1 MTETASP
8 RLSRLIRDTEGLLL
22 PLTEMADDVA
32 ITRVEFGF
40 DLPKAPTDSSAAPH
54 TVPHTASPAEAAGRA
69 SLAGTVVLATEP
81 VRSPAGLDAV
91 LSAHAGAAALV

>member
-8 RLSRLIRDTEGLLL
+8 PLSRLIRDTEGLLL

-40 DLPKAPTDSSAAPH
+40 DLPKADRKS
-54 TVPHTASPAEAAGRA
+54 
-69 SLAGTVVLATEP
+69 VV
-81 VRSPAGLDAV
+81 
-91 LSAHAGAAALV
+91 